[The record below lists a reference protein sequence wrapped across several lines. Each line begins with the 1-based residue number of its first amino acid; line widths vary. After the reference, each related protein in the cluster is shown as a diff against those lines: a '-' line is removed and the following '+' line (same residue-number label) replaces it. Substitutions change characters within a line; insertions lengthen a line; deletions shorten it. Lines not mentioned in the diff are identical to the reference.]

1 MTWTPDPEAFLADL
15 EAKPTVLRAF
25 ARDVA
30 SEPWPVDPG
39 ATRRVVFLGMGSSR
53 FAASVVAGR
62 LRARGV
68 DAVSEYASAEA
79 GAPGGPGTLAIGVS
93 AGGATPE
100 TAAALARH
108 AAEGSITLALTNVVG
123 SAIGAHAVHQV
134 ALLAGEERGGVA
146 CRTYQHTMLRL
157 LQLEAQLAGERSGEI
172 AGLARRTAEATEDL
186 LTRREAW
193 MEAATEILTGTGSVF
208 CIAPIERLG
217 SAEQGAL
224 TFREGPRIA
233 ADACET
239 GDWLH
244 VDVYLTL
251 PLAYRAVLFAGSRFD
266 DDVMIWMR
274 ERAARVLAVGREAD
288 GAAHVVRY
296 RGDDD
301 RDVALCAEILVCE
314 LAAAARWRQG

>member
-1 MTWTPDPEAFLADL
+1 MTWTPDPDAFLSDI
-15 EAKPTVLRAF
+15 EAKPAVLRAF
-25 ARDVA
+25 AGQIAAD
-30 SEPWPVDPG
+30 PWPVDPG

-53 FAASVVAGR
+53 FAAKVAAAR
-62 LRARGV
+62 LRVRGL
-68 DAVSEYASAEA
+68 DAVAEYASAQA

-108 AAEGSITLALTNVVG
+108 AAAGSVTLALTNASG
-123 SAIGAHAVHQV
+123 SAIGAHAVHEV
-134 ALLAGEERGGVA
+134 ALRAGEERGGVA
-146 CRTYQHTMLRL
+146 CRTYQHTLLRL

-172 AGLARRTAEATEDL
+172 AGLALRTAEATEDL
-186 LTRREAW
+186 LARRDAW
-193 MEAATEILTGTGSVF
+193 LPAATELLTDTGSVF
-208 CIAPIERLG
+208 CIAPTERLG

-224 TFREGPRIA
+224 MFREGPRIP

-251 PLAYRAVLFAGSRFD
+251 PLAYRAFLFAGSRFD
-266 DDVMIWMR
+266 RDVMTWMR
-274 ERAARVLAVGREAD
+274 ERTARVLVVGRETDGAARV
-288 GAAHVVRY
+288 VRF

-301 RDVALCAEILVCE
+301 HDVALCAEVLVCE